1 MKDWFDSLQPREQ
14 LYVGAAGLV
23 IVFALI
29 YFLAWLPLG
38 NQQAALRTSISTW
51 EQSLAELRPLKTAV
65 QNNSNGRSQSGAG
78 ESLVVTVDSTLAQF
92 DLGPA
97 LQRSQPVGQTGIR
110 VEFENAAFDDL
121 VRWLGALSSRYGLEV
136 DSGTFSVSSQ
146 SAAGR
151 VNASLTL
158 QR

>member
-1 MKDWFDSLQPREQ
+1 MKDWFDELEAREQ
-14 LYVGAAGLV
+14 LYVAAAAVV
-23 IVFALI
+23 IAFALI

-38 NQQAALRTSISTW
+38 NRQAELRTSISTW
-51 EQSLAELRPLKTAV
+51 EQSLAELRPLKSAV
-65 QNNSNGRSQSGAG
+65 QNDSGGRPQAGAG
-78 ESLVVTVDSTLAQF
+78 QSLVVTVDSTLAQF

-97 LQRSQPVGQTGIR
+97 LQRSQPVGQSGIR

-121 VRWLGALSSRYGLEV
+121 VRWLGTLSVSYGLEV

-146 SAAGR
+146 SAPGR